1 MLNWVKPFV
10 HVSAKLVQDV
20 GAVTFPFTLDV
31 GAVTAVTVI
40 DKMLFMVLF
49 ETIL

>member
-10 HVSAKLVQDV
+10 HVQNWSRDV
-20 GAVTFPFTLDV
+20 GAVTLDV